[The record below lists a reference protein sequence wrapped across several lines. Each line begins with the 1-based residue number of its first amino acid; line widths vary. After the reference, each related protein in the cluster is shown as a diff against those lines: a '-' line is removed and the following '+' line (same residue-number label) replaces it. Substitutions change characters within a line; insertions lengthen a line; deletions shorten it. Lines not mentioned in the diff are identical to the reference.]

1 MSVTRSGPCGSLYA
15 RTIPVCAAPPPFL
28 SAGADID
35 RCHPAGGCLALVRV
49 KRMEK
54 RSHDKKPRP
63 TGARPV
69 VRPAPVAPA
78 AVEEPREAAVEA
90 GAAERDQVVTT
101 AGGTDIAVRK
111 IGGTPPAHAAT
122 PNAHRPR
129 WT

>member
-1 MSVTRSGPCGSLYA
+1 MPVPRSGPSGSRYA
-15 RTIPVCAAPPPFL
+15 RTIPFCADPPPFL

-78 AVEEPREAAVEA
+78 AVEEPREAAGEA
-90 GAAERDQVVTT
+90 GGAERDP
-101 AGGTDIAVRK
+101 GGTRG
-111 IGGTPPAHAAT
+111 GGT
-122 PNAHRPR
+122 
-129 WT
+129 

>member
-90 GAAERDQVVTT
+90 GGEERDQGGPEV
-101 AGGTDIAVRK
+101 GGTGK
-111 IGGTPPAHAAT
+111 QGG
-122 PNAHRPR
+122 NDEE
-129 WT
+129 